1 MKKPKRFSPI
11 YVYAAKIEKKGQDF
25 GKATISNLV
34 LVPNAI
40 GFIDFEKPATPIIVV
55 DNSNNNEGLV
65 VTRKKF
71 LEKMNSWGPAFEIT
85 FEIKVKKFTG
95 QVLYLTD
102 GTRRGDGIPE
112 IFALNNRLEIKTR
125 VKSHNLKL
133 FTQRLEINIWYHI
146 SISQKLAIRS
156 RKKVFHE
163 LFYHLNIYIY
173 SVLVR
178 SQS

>member
-55 DNSNNNEGLV
+55 DNSNNNEGIV

-71 LEKMNSWGPAFEIT
+71 LEKMNSWGGIGFLARIPSNPSGSPANPSGSHQIES
-85 FEIKVKKFTG
+85 
-95 QVLYLTD
+95 
-102 GTRRGDGIPE
+102 
-112 IFALNNRLEIKTR
+112 KTL
-125 VKSHNLKL
+125 SCSSGH
-133 FTQRLEINIWYHI
+133 
-146 SISQKLAIRS
+146 
-156 RKKVFHE
+156 
-163 LFYHLNIYIY
+163 
-173 SVLVR
+173 
-178 SQS
+178 